1 MIKTSNKIPKASSE
15 QVMEIQYQ
23 IGRALLRTP
32 QTVAKRILGNK
43 TAFQKFIQ
51 AIAKELEI
59 PMQSEEVIRQLN
71 LIIAFYKEVCDTD
84 VSFILETEKEIVLE
98 GEFQTLG
105 LIISSLSIN
114 DMMEA
119 YKKKWK
125 INLSQ
130 YSDTRNIEDR
140 QARPEADFQLFT
152 HRGGETPD
160 RKFLGLSFNQYIATP
175 ETFANAK
182 EYIAMQG
189 YAKFAPGGD
198 WLDRRG
204 WTKTTS
210 CWSDGK
216 LVYGGWDSD
225 YSRLGLFWGNL
236 SDRFP
241 ESGPRQ
247 LVLL

>member
-119 YKKKWK
+119 YKEKWK
-125 INLSQ
+125 INFFQ
-130 YSDTRNIEDR
+130 YSDTGKIEDR
-140 QARPEADFQLFT
+140 QTRPEADFQLFT
-152 HRGGETPD
+152 HRGGETSD
-160 RKFLGLSFNQYIATP
+160 KKFLGLSFNQYIAMP
-175 ETFANAK
+175 ETFVNAK

-198 WLDRRG
+198 WLDPRG

-210 CWSDGK
+210 CWSGGK
-216 LVYGGWDSD
+216 LVGGDWHSDFSTLRLGWDYLRD
-225 YSRLGLFWGNL
+225 QDAGK
-236 SDRFP
+236 
-241 ESGPRQ
+241 GPRQ